1 MTTLAVLLATLGG
14 ILLLVGLV
22 GGGFTFYGNVMP
34 TVGKR
39 VRLPCFIIGVVLLI
53 IGIRVAFVQPTDNVP
68 PASNGINSSTTTASS
83 SPAAS
88 EAISSPP
95 STSVQPSS
103 NGSCTFDSGS
113 TAPCQST
120 NPQIVVDSVAFSDTS
135 ACVGDF
141 QITWGDTTEESVLHQ
156 GGPPGP
162 HFLASH
168 TYTAPGTY
176 TISVTAT
183 PVSGGCTYSPGTYS
197 FTLLS
202 S

>member
-14 ILLLVGLV
+14 VLLLVGLV

-39 VRLPCFIIGVVLLI
+39 VRLPCFIIGAVLLI
-53 IGIRVAFVQPTDNVP
+53 IGIRVAFVQPT
-68 PASNGINSSTTTASS
+68 
-83 SPAAS
+83 SPVQ
-88 EAISSPP
+88 PP
-95 STSVQPSS
+95 S
-103 NGSCTFDSGS
+103 NESCTFDSGS

-120 NPQIVVDSVAFSDTS
+120 NPQIVVDSVALSDTS

-141 QITWGDTTEESVLHQ
+141 QITWGDTTEESVFHQ
-156 GGPPGP
+156 GGLPGP